1 MNNTE
6 MRRMKAWYFFRGV
19 TAWPKTIIALGLMF
33 IIGCASFI
41 PTLEKDTR
49 ADAFIP
55 SDHPALLFRD
65 KVEDIFGLQDPMV
78 IAVVKDGED
87 GIFNPHSLELVKW
100 LTRRLE
106 EVDNI
111 DPERITSLF
120 TENDIIGTEDG
131 MLVEPFYEVPPQSQE
146 AADAVRTAIMDFP
159 LYVGSLVSR
168 DGTGTLIVAE
178 LYDQKDAQQ
187 VYEELLEIVE
197 QAPVQEGEHLYV
209 AGEGAV
215 AGYMGAYIDADA
227 FRLDPIAGLVIT
239 LVCFVAFRTLRGML
253 LPNLVVVATA
263 ASALGLMAAAGVNF
277 FVITNAL
284 PVVLIGIA
292 VADSIHILS
301 QYYEDVA
308 LHPDES
314 PRDLT
319 VRTMLHMWRP
329 VTLTSFTTMAGFL
342 GLYFASMMPPMQYFG
357 LFAMIGVGVAW
368 VYSMT
373 VVPAVLS
380 VLRLKPSRAYQRQVK
395 GNSAQVDSFGRV
407 LDVMGRTVV
416 RAPRRILL
424 LAFAVIVV
432 GGIGASRIQLDETLI
447 RVFHPDEPLH
457 IADSTLN
464 RVFDGTHYLDIM
476 IETPAPED
484 LFRPENLQ
492 RVEALQRWLETQP
505 HVNGTTSIVDYLKQM
520 NKALNEDRMEA
531 YQLPEDPDLVAQYF
545 LLYSASGDPGDFQ
558 EVVDYDYQLANVR
571 ARLDDGRYSVE
582 KVVIE
587 AAQQYLDTE
596 FNAPGIKAHL
606 SGRVNVDYHWIKRLG
621 ESHVVSVAISLLLVW
636 LMATISFRSAIAG
649 TIALLP
655 VVTTILM
662 IYAVMGFS
670 GIWLSV
676 GTSMFAAISIGLG
689 VDFSIH
695 TIERLQT
702 LLRDTRISMDE
713 AITKLYPS
721 TGRALLFNFAAL
733 ALGFGVLTTSKV
745 VVLHEF
751 GVLVAVAIAT
761 SFLSSMTV
769 LPALVKVFKPGFIW
783 QQPSSMRV
791 AIPQAQTAK

>member
-1 MNNTE
+1 MNTSDASQT
-6 MRRMKAWYFFRGV
+6 RAWHFFRGV
-19 TAWPKTIIALGLMF
+19 TAWPKTIIAFGLVL
-33 IIGCASFI
+33 IIGFASFI
-41 PTLEKDTR
+41 PALEKDTR

-55 SDHPALLFRD
+55 PDHPALLFRD

-78 IAVVKDGED
+78 IALVNEGET
-87 GIFNPHSLELVKW
+87 GIFNPHSLELVEW

-106 EVDNI
+106 TVENI
-111 DPERITSLF
+111 DPERITSLA

-131 MLVEPFYEVPPQSQE
+131 IMVEPFFEAPPQTQE
-146 AADAVRTAIMDFP
+146 VADAVRTAVMDFP

-178 LYDQKDAQQ
+178 LDDQANAQQ
-187 VYEELLEIVE
+187 VYEKLLEIVE
-197 QAPVQEGEHLYV
+197 QAPVQEGEQLYV

-239 LVCFVAFRTLRGML
+239 LVCFVAFRTLRGTL
-253 LPNLVVVATA
+253 LPNLVVAATA
-263 ASALGLMAAAGVNF
+263 ASALGLMAASGVSF

-301 QYYEDVA
+301 QYYEEVA
-308 LHPDES
+308 LHPEDT
-314 PRDLT
+314 PRDVT

-329 VTLTSFTTMAGFL
+329 VTLTSLTTMAGFL

-368 VYSMT
+368 VYSLT

-380 VLRLKPSRAYQRQVK
+380 LLRLKPSRAYQPRA
-395 GNSAQVDSFGRV
+395 GENSSRVDGFGRV
-407 LDVMGRTVV
+407 LNVLGGAVV
-416 RAPRRILL
+416 RAPRQILL
-424 LAFAVIVV
+424 VAFTIIVI
-432 GGIGASRIQLDETLI
+432 GGIGASKIQLDETLI
-447 RVFHPDEPLH
+447 RVFHHEEPLY

-476 IETPAPED
+476 IETPEPED
-484 LFRPENLQ
+484 LFKPENLQ
-492 RVEALQRWLETQP
+492 RIEALQGWLETQA

-520 NKALNEDRMEA
+520 NKALHEDRKEA
-531 YQLPEDPDLVAQYF
+531 YRLPKDPDLVAQYF
-545 LLYSASGDPGDFQ
+545 LLYSASGDPTDFQ
-558 EVVDYDYQLANVR
+558 EEVDYDYQLANVR

-587 AAQQYLDTE
+587 AAQQYIDAE
-596 FNAPGIKAHL
+596 FNAPGIKAYL

-621 ESHVVSVAISLLLVW
+621 ESHILSVAISLLLVW
-636 LMATISFRSAIAG
+636 LMATVSFRSAIAG

-670 GIWLSV
+670 GIWLSI

-695 TIERLQT
+695 TIERLQS
-702 LLRDTRISMDE
+702 LLRDTRLSMDD
-713 AITKLYPS
+713 AILKLYPS

-769 LPALVKVFKPGFIW
+769 IPALVKVFKPGFLW
-783 QQPSSMRV
+783 QENRGAV
-791 AIPQAQTAK
+791 AAIPQTQTAN